1 MGSMMGISAFKY
13 KSDFKKMTTEFNRAQ
28 AKDRKAERE
37 SEDAGDRLR
46 ALLAGEDVE
55 QVASNSALA
64 PRMREWVPWIRN
76 TFAPYVIRR
85 TLDSKDSQGNKIF
98 GLLPYQDHTLLLE
111 LRDWEKKRL
120 MAITDEIIDQG
131 QLTTLAGAGKVRTSS
146 YNLGRPGRL
155 RSHPFIL
162 AELLYRVSSE
172 STPPAYESAQWRR
185 FLGETIV
192 P

>member
-1 MGSMMGISAFKY
+1 MGSMMGISTFKS

-55 QVASNSALA
+55 QVASSSALA
-64 PRMREWVPWIRN
+64 PKMREWVPWMRN

-98 GLLPYQDHTLLLE
+98 GLPPYQDHTLLLE

-131 QLTTLAGAGKVRTSS
+131 QLTTLTGAGKVRTSCVTWVGPPS
-146 YNLGRPGRL
+146 RRDPGGVQSISCIFYRI
-155 RSHPFIL
+155 SIL
-162 AELLYRVSSE
+162 SFVGVY
-172 STPPAYESAQWRR
+172 STR
-185 FLGETIV
+185 I
-192 P
+192 